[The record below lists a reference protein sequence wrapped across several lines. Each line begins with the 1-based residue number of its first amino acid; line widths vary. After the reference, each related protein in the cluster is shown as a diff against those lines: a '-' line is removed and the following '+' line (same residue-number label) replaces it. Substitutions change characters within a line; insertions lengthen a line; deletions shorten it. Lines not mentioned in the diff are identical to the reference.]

1 MERKFFMFRSP
12 SKKISAVLVLTALI
26 TALSSCSPVSD
37 QSGSTVS
44 KSATNQ
50 IDSSDLSVSDATSSD
65 TAVSS
70 KNVSSGNSS
79 SDSSAK
85 PASGSLT
92 DDWNLILVNLDHPL
106 TEEQDDN
113 LIDLKVAKV
122 AKGKKFD
129 KRAAQDLYDM
139 FDAAKAA
146 GHNLYSRSTY
156 RTFGLQQTYYDAHV
170 NKYMKQGMT
179 RAEAEKKTEEY
190 TARPKTS
197 EHHTGLAID
206 ITTDE
211 WESAGK
217 GLSIFFENTDAC
229 KWLKANAHKYGFI
242 LRYPKEK
249 ESITKI
255 KYEPWHFRY
264 VGVEHATKIYNQGIC
279 LEEYIDSL
287 E

>member
-106 TEEQDDN
+106 CQD
-113 LIDLKVAKV
+113 
-122 AKGKKFD
+122 
-129 KRAAQDLYDM
+129 R
-139 FDAAKAA
+139 
-146 GHNLYSRSTY
+146 
-156 RTFGLQQTYYDAHV
+156 
-170 NKYMKQGMT
+170 
-179 RAEAEKKTEEY
+179 
-190 TARPKTS
+190 
-197 EHHTGLAID
+197 
-206 ITTDE
+206 
-211 WESAGK
+211 
-217 GLSIFFENTDAC
+217 
-229 KWLKANAHKYGFI
+229 
-242 LRYPKEK
+242 
-249 ESITKI
+249 
-255 KYEPWHFRY
+255 
-264 VGVEHATKIYNQGIC
+264 
-279 LEEYIDSL
+279 
-287 E
+287 

>member
-1 MERKFFMFRSP
+1 MFRFSN
-12 SKKISAVLVLTALI
+12 KKAAAVLVSEVLSA
-26 TALSSCSPVSD
+26 ALSACSAVSD
-37 QSGSTVS
+37 QTDSTTGSQNAVS
-44 KSATNQ
+44 DISV
-50 IDSSDLSVSDATSSD
+50 SSDSAVSSD
-65 TAVSS
+65 TEVSSQNASS
-70 KNVSSGNSS
+70 KNASSANNSS
-79 SDSSAK
+79 ASPTK
-85 PASGSLT
+85 PVSGSVS
-92 DDWNLILVNLDHPL
+92 DDWNLILVNIDHPL
-106 TEEQDDN
+106 TEELDDN
-113 LIDLKVAKV
+113 LIDLTVAKV
-122 AKGKKFD
+122 AKGKRFD
-129 KRAAQDLYDM
+129 KRAEPDLYKM
-139 FDAAKAA
+139 FEAAKAA

-156 RTFGLQQTYYDAHV
+156 RTFQLQQTYYDAHV

-179 RAEAEKKTEEY
+179 RAQAEQKTEEY

-206 ITTDE
+206 ITTNE

-217 GLSIFFENTDAC
+217 GLSTSFENTDAC

-279 LEEYIDSL
+279 LEEYLDSL